1 MEQQAP
7 PPWLNLEYFF
17 NKFFDFIENFV
28 PWLFAKFNQLFGTD
42 VGFLRYVAVAVILL
56 GLAGLVYVIARLIEI
71 RWFRKKVYFS
81 DFFEESETPNARKET
96 WGSVKRRLDS
106 GSDDDWELAVVEA
119 DIIVEN
125 IMERIG
131 FRGLTLGDKIKS
143 IDERNFANLKNL
155 WEAHTA
161 RIKIDIGGHDYKITK
176 EEAKE
181 ALDKYEKALKELK
194 YL

>member
-1 MEQQAP
+1 MQQQKV
-7 PPWLNLEYFF
+7 PWLNLEYFF

-28 PWLFAKFNQLFGTD
+28 PWMFAKFDQFFGIST
-42 VGFLRYVAVAVILL
+42 GFFRYAAMAVIFIAA
-56 GLAGLVYVIARLIEI
+56 AGLIFVIVKILEVKY
-71 RWFRKKVYFS
+71 RKKIYFS
-81 DFFEESETPNARKET
+81 DFFESSETSTVRRDT

-106 GSDDDWELAVVEA
+106 SSDDDWELAVVEA
-119 DIIVEN
+119 DVIVEN

-131 FRGLTLGDKIKS
+131 FKGLTLGDKIKS

-155 WEAHTA
+155 WEAHA
-161 RIKIDIGGHDYKITK
+161 VRIKIDIGGAEYKITK

>member
-17 NKFFDFIENFV
+17 NKIFDFIENFV
-28 PWLFAKFNQLFGTD
+28 PWVFGIFDKIFGIKT
-42 VGFLRYVAVAVILL
+42 GFFKYVALAVILIA
-56 GLAGLVYVIARLIEI
+56 LAGLIFVIAKLVEI
-71 RWFRKKVYFS
+71 RWFRKKIYFS
-81 DFFEESETPNARKET
+81 DFFEESETSIARKDT
-96 WGSVKRRLDS
+96 WSSVKRRLDS

-119 DIIVEN
+119 DVIVEN

-143 IDERNFANLKNL
+143 IDERNFSNLKNL

-161 RIKIDIGGHDYKITK
+161 RIRIDQGGAEYKITK